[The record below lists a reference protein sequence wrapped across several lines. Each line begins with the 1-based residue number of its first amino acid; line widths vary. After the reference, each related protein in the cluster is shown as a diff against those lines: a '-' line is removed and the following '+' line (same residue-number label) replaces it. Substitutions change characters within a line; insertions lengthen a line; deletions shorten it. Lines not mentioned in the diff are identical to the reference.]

1 MNVRVAYALLLLA
14 LAGLLW
20 RSAFNVDETE
30 IALLSRF
37 GQLQAGQYDPG
48 LHLKVPYDTVLRF
61 DRRLITRAFPGES
74 FLTQDQKSIS
84 VDFYLKWRLVDAAA
98 FYHATGG
105 DEEVTAQRLADVVR
119 ERLKSAL
126 AQQLLPAVSEDQ
138 KLVDAVRSAPAV
150 ADAAHALGVKLADL
164 QLQRID
170 LSDELSN
177 VVYQRMQ
184 QSLAAQAQQMRSR
197 SLAEAD
203 RIRADAER
211 RRAQVLADGTRE
223 AQRVR
228 AEADLAAANTYARAY
243 GSNPE
248 FAAFYRSLQAYRNTL
263 GRDGDIL
270 VLSPEGE
277 FFKYLHS
284 ASGR

>member
-126 AQQLLPAVSEDQ
+126 AQQ
-138 KLVDAVRSAPAV
+138 
-150 ADAAHALGVKLADL
+150 
-164 QLQRID
+164 
-170 LSDELSN
+170 
-177 VVYQRMQ
+177 
-184 QSLAAQAQQMRSR
+184 
-197 SLAEAD
+197 
-203 RIRADAER
+203 
-211 RRAQVLADGTRE
+211 
-223 AQRVR
+223 
-228 AEADLAAANTYARAY
+228 
-243 GSNPE
+243 
-248 FAAFYRSLQAYRNTL
+248 
-263 GRDGDIL
+263 
-270 VLSPEGE
+270 
-277 FFKYLHS
+277 
-284 ASGR
+284 